1 MLLLYNARV
10 LCIYTNYRSCQKN
23 EKLTHPDNVIGKQ
36 LLTRKWHFNVTAP
49 MTLINKNFFDIF
61 VQTMDFLKI
70 PSFLERDASG
80 PIRTGSPIA
89 EISSDMI
96 DVLKG
101 EIIIS

>member
-1 MLLLYNARV
+1 
-10 LCIYTNYRSCQKN
+10 
-23 EKLTHPDNVIGKQ
+23 
-36 LLTRKWHFNVTAP
+36 